1 MQTIP
6 IKDHT
11 FKDLSDIR
19 HLCPCGLDI
28 KTCKRKDTGEV
39 FQIGRILTGTA
50 KGACVYPEG
59 NELAK
64 KTCKVVF
71 K

>member
-6 IKDHT
+6 IKDPA
-11 FKDLSDIR
+11 FRDLSDIR
-19 HLCPCGLDI
+19 HLCPCSLDI
-28 KTCKRKDTGEV
+28 KTCKREDTGEI